1 MKSLLLTRPRYE
13 LTTHYLYYWAKIVID
28 LAEEEGVTVYDLK
41 DDRANKEELTSF
53 LTKKSPEVVFLNGHG
68 QGDRLCGQNDEVL
81 LQVGENEE
89 LLRSKIVY
97 ALSCQTAK
105 KLGPKVVAKGAI
117 AYLGYDEDF
126 VFFTRQEKEIKPLD
140 DDRAKL
146 FLEPSNQ
153 VVTSLLKGYS
163 PAQAHQKSKK
173 AFAKNI
179 EDLLTGKL
187 PEKYLARYLFWD
199 MHHQV
204 CLE

>member
-1 MKSLLLTRPRYE
+1 M
-13 LTTHYLYYWAKIVID
+13 
-28 LAEEEGVTVYDLK
+28 YDLK
-41 DDRANKEELTSF
+41 DNRANKKELTSF
-53 LTKKSPEVVFLNGHG
+53 LVKKSPEIVFLNGHG
-68 QGDRLCGQNDEVL
+68 RDDRLCGQNDEVL
-81 LQVGENEE
+81 LQSGDNEG

-97 ALSCQTAK
+97 TLSCQTAK
-105 KLGPKVVAKGAI
+105 KLGPAAVAKGAT

-126 VFFTRQEKEIKPLD
+126 VFFTRKEKESKPLG

-153 VVTSLLKGYS
+153 LVISLLKNYS
-163 PAQAHQKSKK
+163 PVQAHQRSKK

-187 PEKYLARYLFWD
+187 PEKYLVRYLFWD
-199 MHHQV
+199 MRHQV